1 MKKIILSILFLF
13 FVSNAVLADSISTEV
28 KDNNKKLSVSVIS
41 TGASS
46 FIKIDYEPYINKL
59 AHLIFANWDYN
70 EPADNSF
77 TTILLNIAP
86 NKSLNY
92 YSSDNRQ
99 YGTQKFVESTIDAV
113 KKVGV
118 YNEPFPTNYTHNSM
132 QLQLTFSALNVV
144 NEDYDNIDFGPYMRD
159 FQNKIYSK
167 WDPLKLSESYRIIL
181 LMKIAKDGRLL
192 AVSIFQSSGNK
203 ACDDAA
209 LEAVY
214 NALPFKPLPEGFKGK
229 SLDIQFTFDY
239 NVNGVSYI
247 HHPPKP
253 AVNWQ
258 NASGNHR
265 IDYITELDKTL
276 HIVNK
281 NLMRYENGFNYIY
294 ALKLPPFTSNAY
306 LLRCKIDCKNRQIGV
321 KKSYEGIVSNI
332 SYPLPRYVKI
342 FTDKVKMTKPES
354 NQDYLKIYNFVCE
367 P

>member
-13 FVSNAVLADSISTEV
+13 FVSNAGFADDSTLV
-28 KDNNKKLSVSVIS
+28 KDNNKGLSVKVIS

-46 FIKIDYEPYINKL
+46 FIKINYEPYINKL
-59 AHLIFANWDYN
+59 ASMIFANWDYN
-70 EPADNSF
+70 EPESSASA
-77 TTILLNIAP
+77 TILLNIDR
-86 NKSLNY
+86 NGVVKDYKTFFDEHNENS
-92 YSSDNRQ
+92 
-99 YGTQKFVESTIDAV
+99 KFYASVMDAV
-113 KKVGV
+113 KSVKV
-118 YNEPFPTNYTHNSM
+118 YNEPFPKNYTPDTM
-132 QLQLTFSALNVV
+132 QVQLFFLGGKEAV
-144 NEDYDNIDFGPYMRD
+144 DFAPYMRD
-159 FQNKIYSK
+159 LQYNIRSK
-167 WDPLKLSESYRIIL
+167 WDPPKLSESKRVIL
-181 LMKIAKDGRLL
+181 LMKIAKDGKLL
-192 AVSIFQSSGNK
+192 AASIFQSSGNK
-203 ACDDAA
+203 AYDDAA
-209 LEAVY
+209 LAAVY
-214 NALPFKPLPEGFKGK
+214 NAQPFKPLPEGFKGW
-229 SLDIQFTFDY
+229 SIDIQFTLDY
-239 NVNGVSYI
+239 NVYGTSYI
-247 HHPPKP
+247 YHPAKP

>member
-13 FVSNAVLADSISTEV
+13 FVSNAVLADSSSTEV

-46 FIKIDYEPYINKL
+46 FIKINYEPYINKL

-77 TTILLNIAP
+77 TTILLNIVP
-86 NKSLNY
+86 NKSFDY

-132 QLQLTFSALNVV
+132 QLQLIFSALNVV
-144 NEDYDNIDFGPYMRD
+144 NEDYDNVDFGSYMQD
-159 FQNKIYSK
+159 LQNKIYSK
-167 WDPLKLSESYRIIL
+167 WHPPRLSESNRTVL
-181 LMKIAKDGRLL
+181 LLKIAKDGKLL
-192 AVSIFQSSGNK
+192 AASIFQSSGLK
-203 ACDDAA
+203 DCDDAA

-214 NALPFKPLPEGFKGK
+214 DASPFKPLPEGFKGK
-229 SLDIQFTFDY
+229 SIDIQFTFDY
-239 NVNGVSYI
+239 GVY
-247 HHPPKP
+247 HPLKP
-253 AVNWQ
+253 VVNWQ
-258 NASGNHR
+258 NASVSN
-265 IDYITELDKTL
+265 YITYIIELDKTL
-276 HIVNK
+276 YVVNK
-281 NLMRYENGFNYIY
+281 NLMRYENGFNYIN
-294 ALKLPPFTSNAY
+294 ALKITPFTSNAY

-321 KKSYEGIVSNI
+321 KRSYEGNVSAQ
-332 SYPLPRYVKI
+332 YALPRYVKI

>member
-13 FVSNAVLADSISTEV
+13 FVSNAGFADDSTLV
-28 KDNNKKLSVSVIS
+28 KDNNKGLSVKVIS

-46 FIKIDYEPYINKL
+46 FIKINYEPYINKL

-70 EPADNSF
+70 EPESSASATF
-77 TTILLNIAP
+77 LLNIDR
-86 NKSLNY
+86 NGIVKDYKTFFDEHNENS
-92 YSSDNRQ
+92 
-99 YGTQKFVESTIDAV
+99 KFYASVMDAV
-113 KKVGV
+113 KSVKV
-118 YNEPFPTNYTHNSM
+118 YNEPFPKNYTPDTM
-132 QLQLTFSALNVV
+132 QVQLIFLGGKEAV
-144 NEDYDNIDFGPYMRD
+144 DFAPYMRD
-159 FQNKIYSK
+159 LQYNIRSK
-167 WDPLKLSESYRIIL
+167 WDPPKFSESKRVIL

-192 AVSIFQSSGNK
+192 AASIFQSSGNK
-203 ACDDAA
+203 VYDDAA

-214 NALPFKPLPEGFKGK
+214 NAQPFKPLPEGFKGW
-229 SLDIQFTFDY
+229 SIDIQFTLDY